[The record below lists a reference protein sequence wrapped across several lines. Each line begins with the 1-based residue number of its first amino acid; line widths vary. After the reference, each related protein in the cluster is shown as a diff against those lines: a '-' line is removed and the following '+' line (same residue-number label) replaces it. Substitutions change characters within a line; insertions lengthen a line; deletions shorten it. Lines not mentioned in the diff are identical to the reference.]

1 MQFIK
6 LFTPIFIAI
15 FLILSDY
22 KYAALDDIKQSINT
36 LIKTPINFIVNQSS
50 DLYQWIGQQGSTET
64 KNTLR
69 KRNNYLTSQIIEL
82 KTKLQAQESLKLTN
96 KKLTRLLD
104 VSYTVKEKKFT
115 LVRVSNI
122 SQSRLKKQIT
132 INKGSNNGLK
142 IGQVALGVEGVVGQ
156 ITQVTPRH
164 STILMVTDPTQ
175 HIPVQNKR
183 NGVRGISKGLASNQ
197 ERLNVNFIESHLD
210 VALGDIFLS
219 SAVGSKFPAGLLV
232 GEVTH
237 VEKHVNDPFLHIQ
250 LTPTQSASQLE
261 FLIIISEQ

>member
-6 LFTPIFIAI
+6 LFIPIFIAI

-22 KYAALDDIKQSINT
+22 KYSSLDSVKQSINT

-50 DLYQWIGQQGSTET
+50 DLYQWIDQQGSAKTED
-64 KNTLR
+64 TLR
-69 KRNNYLTSQIIEL
+69 RDNDYLTNQIIEL
-82 KTKLQAQESLKLTN
+82 KTKLQAKEALELTN
-96 KKLTRLLD
+96 KKLARLLD

-132 INKGSNNGLK
+132 INKGSNDGLK
-142 IGQVALGVEGVVGQ
+142 IGQVALGTEGVVGQ

-164 STILMVTDPTQ
+164 STILMIADPTQ

-183 NGVRGISKGLASNQ
+183 NGIRGVSKGLASNQ

-210 VALGDIFLS
+210 IVLGDIFLS
-219 SAVGSKFPAGLLV
+219 SSIGSKFPAGHLV
-232 GEVTH
+232 GKVSH
-237 VEKHVNDPFLHIQ
+237 VEKHMNDPFLHIQ
-250 LTPTQSASQLE
+250 LTPIQSANQLE
-261 FLIIISEQ
+261 FLLIVSE

>member
-22 KYAALDDIKQSINT
+22 KYDALDDIKQSINT

-69 KRNNYLTSQIIEL
+69 KRNNYLTNQIIEL
-82 KTKLQAQESLKLTN
+82 KTKLQAQESLELAN

-104 VSYTVKEKKFT
+104 VSFTVKEKKFT

-132 INKGSNNGLK
+132 INKGSNNNLK
-142 IGQVALGVEGVVGQ
+142 IGQVALGIEGVVGQ

-164 STILMVTDPTQ
+164 STILMITDPTQ

-183 NGVRGISKGLASNQ
+183 NGIRGISKGFASNQ

-219 SAVGSKFPAGLLV
+219 SSVGSKFPAGHLV

-237 VEKHVNDPFLHIQ
+237 VEKHLNDPFLHIQ
-250 LTPTQSASQLE
+250 LTPIQSASQLD
-261 FLIIISEQ
+261 FLLIVSEQ